1 MKACLVAALTLLAS
15 PVSAAAVY
23 EQSGTL
29 VNNTASDRVLD
40 LGVVFFQKSFD
51 QPNKSVVSYFT
62 FDRAP
67 TYLQA
72 QEAGYHIWHVF
83 DLDTGAFIE
92 GQDSLTPGTYRLEA
106 DGNNALLRFDAE
118 KNRYAEGYV
127 SSSGRTYRAVEYRYF
142 VSGSSGLSV
151 LLGAGE
157 NIGYSYRIVDYDPVP
172 EPATW
177 AMMIAGF
184 GLLGATVRASSQRA
198 RVLSI

>member
-72 QEAGYHIWHVF
+72 ITFGTSSTWTPAPSSRAKIASHQGPTAWRP
-83 DLDTGAFIE
+83 TGTTLSSALMPRKI
-92 GQDSLTPGTYRLEA
+92 DMLKAMYRRLGGPTA
-106 DGNNALLRFDAE
+106 R
-118 KNRYAEGYV
+118 
-127 SSSGRTYRAVEYRYF
+127 SS
-142 VSGSSGLSV
+142 
-151 LLGAGE
+151 
-157 NIGYSYRIVDYDPVP
+157 I
-172 EPATW
+172 ATS
-177 AMMIAGF
+177 F
-184 GLLGATVRASSQRA
+184 LA
-198 RVLSI
+198 RRD